1 MKMFKIYL
9 QTDISQWDHEEV
21 PKAEQH
27 MTVDLAWLSPQ
38 CAKLCNSGRHEQDV
52 ASPTFKS
59 SPVCQENTN
68 ISVNAITEVLFS

>member
-9 QTDISQWDHEEV
+9 QTDIAQWDHEEV

-38 CAKLCNSGRHEQDV
+38 CAKLCVTMHDWATLEGMNRM
-52 ASPTFKS
+52 
-59 SPVCQENTN
+59 
-68 ISVNAITEVLFS
+68 